1 MVQVFTDLMSGD
13 EMLSDAFPA
22 VPVVDE
28 EGNEVPGVFMVAT
41 KMIPFDDSVD
51 VGCGNAFGG
60 EEEAPPA
67 DIEMV
72 NNLVKAF
79 ELQETGFG
87 GVGEFK
93 TWLKEFAGAV
103 LEKLKEQ
110 KEAGKIDQDVIKEW
124 RTVEAPAIAKF
135 LLKRYNDLQFYN
147 GPSFVSDNLTFAY
160 YPDGA
165 VTPNFIYVKKAF
177 SVMKF

>member
-1 MVQVFTDLMSGD
+1 MG
-13 EMLSDAFPA
+13 
-22 VPVVDE
+22 
-28 EGNEVPGVFMVAT
+28 
-41 KMIPFDDSVD
+41 
-51 VGCGNAFGG
+51 
-60 EEEAPPA
+60 
-67 DIEMV
+67 
-72 NNLVKAF
+72 

-87 GVGEFK
+87 SASEFK

-110 KEAGKIDQDVIKEW
+110 KEAGKIEQDVIKEW

-135 LLKRYNDLQFYN
+135 LLKRYNDIQFYN
-147 GPSFVSDNLTFAY
+147 GPSFVSDNLAFAY

-177 SVMKF
+177 KIDKF

>member
-22 VPVVDE
+22 APVVDE
-28 EGNEVPGVFMVAT
+28 EGNEVPGCFMVAT

-51 VGCGNAFGG
+51 IGCGNAFGG

-67 DIEMV
+67 DVEMV

-87 GVGEFK
+87 AVSEFK
-93 TWLKEFAGAV
+93 AWLKEFAGAV

-110 KEAGKIDQDVIKEW
+110 KEAGKIDQEVIKEW
-124 RTVEAPAIAKF
+124 RTVEAPAICKF
-135 LLKRYNDLQFYN
+135 LLKRFSDLQFYN
-147 GPSFVSDNLTFAY
+147 GPSFVSDNLAFAY

-165 VTPNFIYVKKAF
+165 ITPNFIYVKKAF
-177 SVMKF
+177 NVMKF

>member
-1 MVQVFTDLMSGD
+1 
-13 EMLSDAFPA
+13 MLSDAFPQKE
-22 VPVVDE
+22 VVDADGE
-28 EGNEVPGVFMVAT
+28 TVPGVFQVETKMVAVS
-41 KMIPFDDSVD
+41 DDVD
-51 VGCGNAFGG
+51 IGCGNAFGG
-60 EEEAPPA
+60 EEEEAAPS
-67 DIEMV
+67 DVEMV

-87 GVGEFK
+87 SASEFK

-110 KEAGKIDQDVIKEW
+110 KEAGKIEQDVIKEW

-135 LLKRYNDLQFYN
+135 LLKRYNDIQFYN
-147 GPSFVSDNLTFAY
+147 GPSFVSDNLAFAY

-177 SVMKF
+177 KIDKF